1 MKHTKQMYVVVNPK
15 GEPVWSSLSIMRPW
29 VDTFDSKAG
38 YTVQPVTVT
47 IELNA
52 GNQTKDKDTCN

>member
-1 MKHTKQMYVVVNPK
+1 MYVVVNPK